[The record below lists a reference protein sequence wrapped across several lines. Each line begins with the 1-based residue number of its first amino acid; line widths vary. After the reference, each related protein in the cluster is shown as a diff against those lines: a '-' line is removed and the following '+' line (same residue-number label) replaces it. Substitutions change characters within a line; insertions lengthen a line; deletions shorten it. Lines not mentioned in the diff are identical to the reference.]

1 MRIPTY
7 DVYWGEF
14 VASESRLGILGNV
27 KGKRIL
33 EIGCGAAQNSI
44 ALAKWGAQVCG
55 IDLSRRQILYGKELS
70 KGDMVQVGLIVGD
83 MERLPFKD
91 ETFDIVTTAISLLYA
106 PDLNATVAE
115 VNRVLARDGCFTFS
129 ATHPIADGGR
139 LIRVRGKSAVAV
151 TNYFKRRILHWVD
164 KLPDGS
170 RVRMHSYYRTLQD
183 YFGALA
189 ENGFV
194 VERYVELERLQ
205 RKALHAL
212 DLDDLKKRRNAR
224 QLYRF
229 MKEVPYWFVLKARKE
244 ASWFKCRN
252 APTDSA

>member
-33 EIGCGAAQNSI
+33 EIGCGGAQNSI
-44 ALAKWGAQVCG
+44 ALERWGAEVCG
-55 IDLSRRQILYGKELS
+55 VDLPRRQIHYGKKLA
-70 KGDMVQVGLIVGD
+70 KGDKVQVGLIVGD

-106 PDLNATVAE
+106 PDLNATVVE
-115 VNRVLARDGCFTFS
+115 VNRVLVSNGCFTFS
-129 ATHPIADGGR
+129 ATHPIADGGKLVR
-139 LIRVRGKSAVAV
+139 IRGKSAVAV
-151 TNYFKRRILHWVD
+151 RNYFKRRILHWVD

-170 RVRMHSYYRTLQD
+170 KVRMQSYYRTLQD
-183 YFGALA
+183 YFDALA

-194 VERYVELERLQ
+194 IQRYVELEGLQ

-212 DLDDLKKRRNAR
+212 DLDDLKKRRDAR
-224 QLYRF
+224 KLYRF
-229 MKEVPYWFVLKARKE
+229 MKEAPCWFVLKALKI
-244 ASWFKCRN
+244 S
-252 APTDSA
+252 